1 VEDNS
6 INMTLGASLLE
17 NLGHQVA
24 TAVNGRECLAALER
38 ETYDLVLMD
47 IQMPLMDGVAAL
59 REIRRREQGRR
70 RQLPVIALTAE
81 SHPEVCA
88 RYRSEGFSGFLSKP
102 LDIQELVEEMERVT
116 RNHTSGDP
124 DDAEPRLE

>member
-1 VEDNS
+1 MRILFVEDNS
-6 INMTLGASLLE
+6 INMTLGATLLE
-17 NLGHQVA
+17 TMGHQVT
-24 TAVNGRECLAALER
+24 TAVNGQECLAALER
-38 ETYDLVLMD
+38 EAYDLVLMD

-59 REIRRREQGRR
+59 REIRRSEQGTG

-102 LDIQELVEEMERVT
+102 LDIRELVEEMERVT
-116 RNHTSGDP
+116 RNRSSGELE
-124 DDAEPRLE
+124 DA